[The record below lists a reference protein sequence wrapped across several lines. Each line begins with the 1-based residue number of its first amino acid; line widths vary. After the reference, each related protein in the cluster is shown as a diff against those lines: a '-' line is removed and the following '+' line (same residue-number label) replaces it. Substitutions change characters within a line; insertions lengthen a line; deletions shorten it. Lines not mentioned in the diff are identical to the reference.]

1 MNETMETSNDNYNYY
16 DYFIKQLE
24 TNIDDV
30 YLLDIKDKLNLED
43 IDKFLLE
50 YENCVDNINDDE
62 TNLHL

>member
-1 MNETMETSNDNYNYY
+1 MNKTMETSNDKYNYY

-30 YLLDIKDKLNLED
+30 YLSDIEDKLNLEE

-50 YENCVDNINDDE
+50 YENCIN
-62 TNLHL
+62 TGIY